1 LVEEVTW
8 DNRRITSTDRETY
21 NSLHLDYEMPAI
33 ESALIGKVLISLARA
48 TISEHSQRHCTQ
60 PIVDCNQRS
69 ALIWARMMGFLD
81 DSFGEPNER
90 PTVTLTVADRVFGG
104 VTSMKGG

>member
-48 TISEHSQRHCTQ
+48 TLAVFQ
-60 PIVDCNQRS
+60 DAN
-69 ALIWARMMGFLD
+69 GDFL
-81 DSFGEPNER
+81 
-90 PTVTLTVADRVFGG
+90 
-104 VTSMKGG
+104 

>member
-21 NSLHLDYEMPAI
+21 NNLQFDYEMPAI

-48 TISEHSQRHCTQ
+48 TLAVIQ
-60 PIVDCNQRS
+60 DAN
-69 ALIWARMMGFLD
+69 GDFL
-81 DSFGEPNER
+81 
-90 PTVTLTVADRVFGG
+90 
-104 VTSMKGG
+104 